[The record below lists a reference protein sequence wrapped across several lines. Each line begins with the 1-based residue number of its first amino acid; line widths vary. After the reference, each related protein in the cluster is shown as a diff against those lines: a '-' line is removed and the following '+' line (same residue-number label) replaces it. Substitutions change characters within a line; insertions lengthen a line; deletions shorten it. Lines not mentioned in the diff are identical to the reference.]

1 MGVTT
6 ALKSGHHETGH
17 TAHTYVYFHNKDY
30 RKIILVRLLSKILV
44 KYLTVAIHRGS
55 PLPNSSQIRYFSMK
69 IKDLIKK

>member
-44 KYLTVAIHRGS
+44 KYLTVAIQRGT
-55 PLPNSSQIRYFSMK
+55 PLPRSSQIRYF
-69 IKDLIKK
+69 LP